1 MLSDIKCQLHFIHLD
16 NNFLRFISRVLFEG
30 AFQKETTSSVFCS
43 SATAL
48 KFVHG
53 NVLGS
58 GFFSCR
64 RVSRRIYLAPTK
76 TLTMSFINCKLWN
89 QMKRLTTGTQRSDL
103 TIVFYNGNL
112 QLDVILLRLFGHLP
126 RSVARRGADWGD
138 NRCFHPLPGSLLTV
152 YVNICLDGPTFPTFH
167 FPATVFF
174 YEKCIMHNWLPEYY
188 IVALAIWETSS
199 PAALWKS
206 SLQTGMICT
215 AVVNP
220 HQRTWWLNEMLEPEQ
235 VCSGAASLLE
245 ESEARSEALQRNH
258 CTCWENPGCG
268 RINACACRR
277 HTFLEKSTRFIGGCN
292 RLNTAASSQLR
303 FLHYQGK
310 T

>member
-1 MLSDIKCQLHFIHLD
+1 MLSDIKCQLHFVHLD

-30 AFQKETTSSVFCS
+30 AFQKETTSSVFRS

-103 TIVFYNGNL
+103 TIVLYNGKL

-126 RSVARRGADWGD
+126 RDAE
-138 NRCFHPLPGSLLTV
+138 
-152 YVNICLDGPTFPTFH
+152 PTGVIT
-167 FPATVFF
+167 TVFIP
-174 YEKCIMHNWLPEYY
+174 Y
-188 IVALAIWETSS
+188 
-199 PAALWKS
+199 
-206 SLQTGMICT
+206 
-215 AVVNP
+215 
-220 HQRTWWLNEMLEPEQ
+220 LE
-235 VCSGAASLLE
+235 VS
-245 ESEARSEALQRNH
+245 
-258 CTCWENPGCG
+258 
-268 RINACACRR
+268 
-277 HTFLEKSTRFIGGCN
+277 
-292 RLNTAASSQLR
+292 
-303 FLHYQGK
+303 
-310 T
+310 

>member
-1 MLSDIKCQLHFIHLD
+1 
-16 NNFLRFISRVLFEG
+16 
-30 AFQKETTSSVFCS
+30 
-43 SATAL
+43 
-48 KFVHG
+48 
-53 NVLGS
+53 
-58 GFFSCR
+58 
-64 RVSRRIYLAPTK
+64 
-76 TLTMSFINCKLWN
+76 
-89 QMKRLTTGTQRSDL
+89 
-103 TIVFYNGNL
+103 
-112 QLDVILLRLFGHLP
+112 
-126 RSVARRGADWGD
+126 
-138 NRCFHPLPGSLLTV
+138 
-152 YVNICLDGPTFPTFH
+152 
-167 FPATVFF
+167 
-174 YEKCIMHNWLPEYY
+174 MHNRLPEYY

-268 RINACACRR
+268 RINAFACRR
-277 HTFLEKSTRFIGGCN
+277 HTFLEKSPRFIGGCN
-292 RLNTAASSQLR
+292 RLNTAASSRLR

-310 T
+310 KKNLKLQFKQMQNQW